1 MREFR
6 GGIMM
11 MTMKMVMV
19 MTVVMVMVMTIILL
33 MLIVTILVRKREG
46 EMMRGSKDGRSG
58 KSGTTSRKRRHQGL
72 NCLLWKLGASI

>member
-1 MREFR
+1 MDEIGGWIVELREGEMMRGFR

-19 MTVVMVMVMTIILL
+19 MTVVMVMVMTIILV

-46 EMMRGSKDGRSG
+46 EMMRGS
-58 KSGTTSRKRRHQGL
+58 
-72 NCLLWKLGASI
+72 

>member
-1 MREFR
+1 MMREFR

-19 MTVVMVMVMTIILL
+19 MTVVMVMVMTTILV

-46 EMMRGSKDGRSG
+46 EMMRVP
-58 KSGTTSRKRRHQGL
+58 
-72 NCLLWKLGASI
+72 

>member
-1 MREFR
+1 
-6 GGIMM
+6 
-11 MTMKMVMV
+11 MVMV
-19 MTVVMVMVMTIILL
+19 MTVVMVMVMTTILV

-46 EMMRGSKDGRSG
+46 EMMTVPRMGGVA